1 MDPDVCNKEA
11 VLMKVKIFALY
22 SGEAIENK
30 VYWMFS
36 PSRMKTNV
44 KMACP
49 RNFKRCRPPDWTV
62 LCILFSLISNV
73 SMNQT
78 YAAGG

>member
-1 MDPDVCNKEA
+1 MDPDVCNKA
-11 VLMKVKIFALY
+11 VVLMKAEMFALY
-22 SGEAIENK
+22 LDEAIK
-30 VYWMFS
+30 VYWVFS

-49 RNFKRCRPPDWTV
+49 RNFKKCRPPDWAV
-62 LCILFSLISNV
+62 LCISFSLTSKV
-73 SMNQT
+73 SMNQA